1 MFPSNGP
8 LGPPP
13 RVWHLE
19 RSTVCLTRPGG
30 AWLMMA
36 QNECPQWIC
45 GERYDCRTMNMSPSS
60 VDPSNTTT
68 ISASSD

>member
-1 MFPSNGP
+1 M
-8 LGPPP
+8 
-13 RVWHLE
+13 
-19 RSTVCLTRPGG
+19 CLTLPGG